1 MSEADRGNEV
11 AHGIAQTVNSR
22 PRLGETR
29 DCLDPWYQPFILT
42 NGDVWPCCWFYE
54 SLGNVNDTPFHK
66 LINSSAFQKLRHE
79 LLTGELRN
87 ACIECP
93 SRGIT
98 TADKLLARLRS
109 TPGRAG

>member
-1 MSEADRGNEV
+1 
-11 AHGIAQTVNSR
+11 
-22 PRLGETR
+22 
-29 DCLDPWYQPFILT
+29 
-42 NGDVWPCCWFYE
+42 
-54 SLGNVNDTPFHK
+54 VNDTPFHK